1 MSLLEVFVTS
11 FNSPSPQQ
19 QTTTTPSAPFH
30 WLTDFINTTAQTLK
44 LDRKQSNHSTMK
56 FSSVTVIAA
65 LSAINDASA
74 FAPHSR
80 LAVTHRISSNAGS
93 LRMSLDDL
101 ESKLLTDPAPRGRGK
116 PAPKPAPK
124 KVEAAAAP
132 APPTPAPTK
141 KERPQKVKYV
151 DLGDVPAP
159 APAPKAAPVK
169 VEKPKPVKVEK
180 SKPVEVEKPK
190 PVVVKAEKPKP
201 APKKAAPVV
210 VPVPSPPAPKAVVTA
225 EKDSNASL
233 GLALGAAPLII
244 APVALLAGARG
255 ALSKTQARRAEIQ
268 KQIEEKEAAK
278 KKAEKQAD
286 VDGGGVASALVSN

>member
-1 MSLLEVFVTS
+1 
-11 FNSPSPQQ
+11 
-19 QTTTTPSAPFH
+19 
-30 WLTDFINTTAQTLK
+30 
-44 LDRKQSNHSTMK
+44 MK

-80 LAVTHRISSNAGS
+80 LAVTHRISSNAGT

-101 ESKLLTDPAPRGRGK
+101 ESKVLTDPAPRGRGK
-116 PAPKPAPK
+116 PGPKSAPN
-124 KVEAAAAP
+124 KVVAAATAP

-151 DLGDVPAP
+151 DLGDIPAP
-159 APAPKAAPVK
+159 TPAPKAAPVK

-180 SKPVEVEKPK
+180 PK
-190 PVVVKAEKPKP
+190 PVPVVETPKPVVKAEKPKP
-201 APKKAAPVV
+201 TPKKVAPVV

-225 EKDSNASL
+225 ETDPNASL

-268 KQIEEKEAAK
+268 KQIDEKEAAK
-278 KKAEKQAD
+278 KKAEKQAE
-286 VDGGGVASALVSN
+286 VDGGGVVGALVSIINSAIVMIYAHVENFRSHYATIFE